1 MWQFHYLQAR
11 QIAQDRVSEAN
22 RDRLARDARPSPL
35 ARRSRLDDVRRRG
48 AVVAAGIAR
57 RLDERVAREELGL
70 SGAEEAQGSPG

>member
-11 QIAQDRVSEAN
+11 QIAEERAREAQ
-22 RDRLARDARPSPL
+22 RERLARDIPRAVV
-35 ARRSRLDDVRRRG
+35 AHRSRLDVVRRRG

-70 SGAEEAQGSPG
+70 RSANEAQGSLG